1 MQKDL
6 HKVRLYVKILIM
18 KYLSCT
24 NIQNGIRF
32 EYNSIKLCCFMGTD
46 TAEPLFLKKDY
57 YGEKLNINELMDKIN
72 SIRENQ
78 KNGITDSHCKGCFGL
93 QDREWDDTN
102 KKFKWLQ
109 IAHWSECN
117 CYCRYCYRYV
127 ESFEKPKKRY
137 KIMPIVKEL
146 DKMGLIDYDGE
157 LAYSGGEPASLR
169 EFDDITNFFL
179 KKGERLIMVH
189 TNAIKPVKSVLK
201 GLGTDT
207 MSVTVS
213 VDCGDREKFKQ
224 IKRIDAYNKVMDT
237 MKKYVKAQG
246 NNKRMVRSKYILIPS
261 MNDNKEDV
269 DKWIEDSLRLGLE
282 TVILDF
288 EGDWFARNREN
299 IPPHIDDMYDYIVE
313 KTKESGLELQFYGVA
328 NQYKTLKGKDL
339 EGMGLHQE

>member
-1 MQKDL
+1 
-6 HKVRLYVKILIM
+6 M
-18 KYLSCT
+18 KYVSCS
-24 NIQNGIRF
+24 NIQNGLRF

-46 TAEPLFLKKDY
+46 TPEPLFLKKDY
-57 YGEKLNINELMDKIN
+57 YGEKLDLNALMEQINT
-72 SIRENQ
+72 IRENQ

-93 QDREWDDTN
+93 QEREWDESN

-109 IAHWSECN
+109 VAHWSECN
-117 CYCRYCYRYV
+117 CGCIYCYRFWDN
-127 ESFEKPKKRY
+127 FEKPKKRY
-137 KIMPIVKEL
+137 RIMPIIKEL

-179 KKGERLIMVH
+179 KKGERIIMVH

-224 IKRIDAYNKVMDT
+224 IKRVDAYNKVVDT
-237 MKKYVKAQG
+237 LKKYVKAQG
-246 NNKRMVRSKYILIPS
+246 SNKRMVRSKYIIIPNV
-261 MNDNKEDV
+261 NDTKEDV
-269 DKWIEDSLRLGLE
+269 DKWIEETLKIGIQ

-288 EGDWFARNREN
+288 ESDWLARNPNN
-299 IPPHIDDMYDYIVE
+299 IPQHIDDLYDYIVE
-313 KTKESGLELQFYGVA
+313 TTKNRGLELQFYGVA
-328 NQYKTLKGKDL
+328 NQYKTIKGKDL